1 MNKATAS
8 HIIIKL
14 LKTRVKEK
22 NLKSRQRKIMSAHY
36 VYVSFSPPSKTNDK
50 LYLEDLLIKFITT
63 NENNHIFSIVTKI
76 YIIKKTASVFI
87 KCFVN

>member
-22 NLKSRQRKIMSAHY
+22 ILKADRGK
-36 VYVSFSPPSKTNDK
+36 N
-50 LYLEDLLIKFITT
+50 
-63 NENNHIFSIVTKI
+63 
-76 YIIKKTASVFI
+76 
-87 KCFVN
+87 

>member
-14 LKTRVKEK
+14 LKTRDKEK
-22 NLKSRQRKIMSAHY
+22 NLKSRQMKKLSTHY
-36 VYVSFSPPSKTNDK
+36 VYVSFSPPKETNNK
-50 LYLEDLLIKFITT
+50 LYLENLLIKFITT